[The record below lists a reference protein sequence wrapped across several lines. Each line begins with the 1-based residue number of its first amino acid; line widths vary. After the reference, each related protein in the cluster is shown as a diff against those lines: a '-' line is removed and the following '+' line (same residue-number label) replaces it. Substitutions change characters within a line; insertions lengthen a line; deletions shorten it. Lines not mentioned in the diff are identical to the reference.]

1 MNKIGTF
8 GLAVAFAAFFVVTAD
23 AQRRPARPTTPRVV
37 TSNTAAAQTTTLRQG
52 ADKVSIQIK
61 NVTKFLYLLGGAA
74 AGIEDIDKDPRANA
88 AARSK
93 NAENKRALIQTI
105 QNLRAGMLA
114 LEVEFRTKEPL
125 KRHLPL
131 IQGITELSAQSEDL
145 AAAGRFTD
153 SGRPLLTLVEKLSD
167 ALAAM

>member
-8 GLAVAFAAFFVVTAD
+8 ALAVAFAAFFVVTAD

-37 TSNTAAAQTTTLRQG
+37 TSNTAAQATTLRQG

-74 AGIEDIDKDPRANA
+74 AGIEDVDKDPRANA